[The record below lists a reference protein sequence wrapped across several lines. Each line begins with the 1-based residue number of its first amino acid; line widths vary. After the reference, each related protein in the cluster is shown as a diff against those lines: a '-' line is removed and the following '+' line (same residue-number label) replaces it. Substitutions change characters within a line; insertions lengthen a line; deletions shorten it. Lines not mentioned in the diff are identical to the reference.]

1 MIHFGQIDQA
11 CFLSEYWQKKPL
23 LIKQALP
30 NFISPLA
37 PEELAGLALEDG
49 IESRLVIQQGTED
62 YQLRHGP
69 FTEQDFMQ
77 LPEQNWTL
85 LVQGMDKLIPE
96 IHQLLTEFDFIPRW
110 RLDDV
115 MISYASEGGNVGPH
129 YDHYDVF
136 LLQAAGTR
144 RWQITSQNC
153 QPENYLPNIA
163 LRLLQEFKVEDEWV
177 LEPGDILYL
186 PPKWGHHGVAMDS
199 ECMTFSIG
207 YRSYKAQEL
216 WDSFGD
222 YLAEQSSGLAQAIYQ
237 DPNWQNTRPGEVPD
251 SAWQHAQQQL
261 LALAQDDQAMQAW
274 FGRFATQLDEQ
285 SHQQLPDPLSKDEQ
299 ADLTRFQQALA
310 QAERLERDPVCRF
323 AYSRQAATGV
333 ITLYINGTAWPV
345 SAEIGAGVIME
356 LANQPFYNQELLA
369 RWAKQRPVTQLLYEL
384 WCLQY
389 VIFPDEDEQA
399 ECFEGEG

>member
-77 LPEQNWTL
+77 LPEKNWTL

-153 QPENYLPNIA
+153 QPENYLPNVA
-163 LRLLQEFKVEDEWV
+163 LRLMQEFKVEDEWV

-222 YLAEQSSGLAQAIYQ
+222 YLAEQASGQAQAIYQ

-285 SHQQLPDPLSKDEQ
+285 SHQQLPDPLSEDEQ

-323 AYSRQAATGV
+323 AFSRQADTGA

-345 SAEIGAGVIME
+345 SAEIGAGVIIE
-356 LANQPFYNQELLA
+356 LANQPVYNQELLA